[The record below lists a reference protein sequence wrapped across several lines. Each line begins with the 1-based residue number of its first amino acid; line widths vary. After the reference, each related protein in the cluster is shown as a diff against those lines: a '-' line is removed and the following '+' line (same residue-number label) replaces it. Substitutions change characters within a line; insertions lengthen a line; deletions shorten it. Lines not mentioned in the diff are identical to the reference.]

1 MDTGNHEHRPL
12 EQLVERI
19 GGAHRGGKII
29 SSLMNFCKSF
39 FSGFVLQLAS
49 ARWEL
54 NLEQAMMEKLVVTD
68 ATTLY

>member
-1 MDTGNHEHRPL
+1 MNTDRWNSM
-12 EQLVERI
+12 ERI
-19 GGAHRGGKII
+19 GGAHRYGKII

-39 FSGFVLQLAS
+39 LSGFVLQLAS